1 VTIRSLRVIGLA
13 AVAVSLAGCSSGS
26 TSSNTS
32 PSSSPSAATA
42 GSNYHFYF
50 VTHGDNGTFWSVV
63 QKGEKQAASDLGVSV
78 NYQGSNNDDTQEC
91 QFINAAVTAKPDG
104 LVVSPHSQT
113 VLDCAKQAAAG
124 GIPLILINSCGVTSS
139 GVNYIAYSGAITCV
153 GQPETAAGQQAGVRL
168 KADGGHHLL
177 CVIHEATSTSLR
189 DRCAGAKGTF
199 GGTETDLILDGA
211 KANVAS
217 ATATLQAKLSADS
230 SIDAI
235 LALDP
240 DVAKNVV
247 EAAVAGANSKAKI
260 ATFDI
265 STGVIS
271 DIQSG
276 KIDFAVDQ
284 QQYLQGYLPIIFLK
298 LDKANA
304 NTVGG
309 YDTVKSGPGIVDK
322 SNASTVASLA
332 GNGTR

>member
-1 VTIRSLRVIGLA
+1 MSRLRGVIGVAAMCLF
-13 AVAVSLAGCSSGS
+13 AVACE
-26 TSSNTS
+26 TS
-32 PSSSPSAATA
+32 PTSTSSSPSAAT
-42 GSNYHFYF
+42 GSSYHFYF
-50 VTHGDNGTFWSVV
+50 VTHGDNGTFWTVV
-63 QKGEKQAASDLGVSV
+63 QNGQKQAATDLGVAV

-91 QFINAAVTAKPDG
+91 QFISAAVTAKPDG

-124 GIPLILINSCGVTSS
+124 GIPLILINNCGLTSTGQS
-139 GVNYIAYSGAITCV
+139 YIAYSGALTCV

-168 KADGGHHLL
+168 KADGGTKLL

-189 DRCAGAKGTF
+189 DRCAGAKTGF
-199 GGTETDLILDGA
+199 GGTEKDLILDNA
-211 KANVAS
+211 KSNVSS
-217 ATATLQAKLSADS
+217 ATATLQAALSADP
-230 SIDAI
+230 SIDSI

-240 DVAKNVV
+240 DVAKNIV
-247 EAAVAGANSKAKI
+247 EAAVAGSSSKAKI

-265 STGVIS
+265 STGVIT

-284 QQYLQGYLPIIFLK
+284 QQYLQGYLPIVFLK
-298 LDKANA
+298 LYKQNA

-309 YDTVKSGPGIVDK
+309 FDTVKSGPGIVDK

-332 GNGTR
+332 GKGTR